1 MTLKEEIVII
11 MTITN
16 TYNTIIKITTHRLG
30 LIIIK
35 NSNPKQI
42 KFYYKIRE
50 TAIENTIIIDY

>member
-1 MTLKEEIVII
+1 MTLREETAII

-16 TYNTIIKITTHRLG
+16 TYNTIIKITTLRLG

-42 KFYYKIRE
+42 KFYHKFIE
-50 TAIENTIIIDY
+50 TAIENKIIIDD